1 MRYPCQKNRFIHSL
15 RKLRSFIPAIFLTAR
30 QEPYCRMPIPQIPT
44 LSGNKALAHSHPS
57 KNGLKGEPSPSGAM
71 AGNCNRRAVYP
82 LNRKNRPRITSIP
95 FAFLFTHGSPHL
107 AALCGLFYWVWLH
120 LTFAWG
126 KFIPLR
132 QSRPCTVPLKK
143 SPRFRYATG
152 SIFLRKPCLPA
163 PRANILPLSKAKR
176 GVCRNALR
184 INFFINNS
192 NTIQD
197 GIKKSKRG
205 RLTRNSRA

>member
-1 MRYPCQKNRFIHSL
+1 MSKVQTIPCKLTAVVLFMALPRSRCHRDRGRALRCIFCEGCRCNPLMRYPCQKNRFIHSL

-95 FAFLFTHGSPHL
+95 FAFLFTHS
-107 AALCGLFYWVWLH
+107 F
-120 LTFAWG
+120 
-126 KFIPLR
+126 PL
-132 QSRPCTVPLKK
+132 
-143 SPRFRYATG
+143 
-152 SIFLRKPCLPA
+152 I
-163 PRANILPLSKAKR
+163 
-176 GVCRNALR
+176 
-184 INFFINNS
+184 
-192 NTIQD
+192 
-197 GIKKSKRG
+197 
-205 RLTRNSRA
+205 